1 MKGEEKK
8 ESALFFYFLCSLKAH
23 VQDPYGDQ
31 KLEVLILLLKK
42 GDRVKG
48 VKNIY
53 LYNCQIMSVHL

>member
-1 MKGEEKK
+1 MKGEKK
-8 ESALFFYFLCSLKAH
+8 KNQHFFDFLCSLEAH
-23 VQDPYGDQ
+23 VHDPYRDQ